1 VPPAADLAAISVRP
15 RWMILCFA
23 LTFLIYLALVP
34 QVLLYSSPPTGDQP
48 FYLMD
53 TLSLVQDG
61 DLELSN
67 NYDNHDYDTFYQL
80 APHPPGFVGMDAFYP
95 LPGQFA
101 ATPARPPNER
111 YAFHLPGLPVL
122 LVPAWIIGGWFGLW
136 WPATIVL
143 MCGLGALLATNVFL
157 LAHEVTGRL
166 AIAVAVWLPVAFS
179 NPVMSYSYLIFT
191 ELPVGLLLIYAV
203 RRLARGWGANR
214 PGHLLLVGVCI
225 AYMPWLAWRCV
236 LIAGPLLLYALIQW
250 GRDRRARTTGAKDG
264 APAEAALP
272 RRNTGQ
278 PWTVGVLLA
287 PVVLSAGLLGGYH
300 LFLYGRLLPELSVP
314 ELGNRS
320 PFHWPWA
327 GGEDLAQFARTAFA
341 LLFDRQMGLLIFA
354 PIYLLAAVGLI
365 ALFQSRRPADRR
377 LLAVLGL
384 VALPYL
390 GLITAFEFWNGLW
403 CPPARYLLTLAPLLA
418 APLAMSLAA
427 LAGSWL
433 YKLLY
438 ALLALPGWGVMAILM
453 ADPRLLWPNVK
464 LLGWLA
470 ESPQSPLRV
479 DLRPLVPT
487 FPPEL
492 STVGELE
499 LPGQVAVITAAA
511 LLIVLLGYLLLR
523 QSPLRAA
530 GGGWPAPFHALA
542 WIGVVAVLA
551 GGWYAANAPYLQHRT
566 LLVRQQTWPLQPPVE
581 DPRGIA
587 YLAGNVYVTSYRNNT
602 VGELNVQ
609 TGTYRLIAPIGA
621 SGPLTFTHPG
631 DIKAGPEGL
640 LYVLNN
646 GDNDHALFV
655 MRPDGVV
662 VRQVPL
668 GVKSSTGMGLDL
680 GRERDLYVTDMGR
693 VLKYGDGGGPPLA
706 VWGGL
711 TGGFN
716 NVMGILVGSD
726 GMVYAAENSGLR
738 VQQLDS
744 RGQFIRSYDLGCSP
758 SYLAAD
764 GDWIDASCN
773 RGLVS
778 INTRT
783 GVVQR
788 SMAAPVND
796 LPSTPAGIA
805 YGPDGTLYI
814 LDYGILVACKVQH

>member
-1 VPPAADLAAISVRP
+1 
-15 RWMILCFA
+15 
-23 LTFLIYLALVP
+23 
-34 QVLLYSSPPTGDQP
+34 
-48 FYLMD
+48 
-53 TLSLVQDG
+53 
-61 DLELSN
+61 
-67 NYDNHDYDTFYQL
+67 
-80 APHPPGFVGMDAFYP
+80 
-95 LPGQFA
+95 
-101 ATPARPPNER
+101 
-111 YAFHLPGLPVL
+111 
-122 LVPAWIIGGWFGLW
+122 
-136 WPATIVL
+136 
-143 MCGLGALLATNVFL
+143 
-157 LAHEVTGRL
+157 
-166 AIAVAVWLPVAFS
+166 
-179 NPVMSYSYLIFT
+179 
-191 ELPVGLLLIYAV
+191 
-203 RRLARGWGANR
+203 
-214 PGHLLLVGVCI
+214 
-225 AYMPWLAWRCV
+225 
-236 LIAGPLLLYALIQW
+236 
-250 GRDRRARTTGAKDG
+250 
-264 APAEAALP
+264 
-272 RRNTGQ
+272 
-278 PWTVGVLLA
+278 
-287 PVVLSAGLLGGYH
+287 
-300 LFLYGRLLPELSVP
+300 
-314 ELGNRS
+314 
-320 PFHWPWA
+320 
-327 GGEDLAQFARTAFA
+327 
-341 LLFDRQMGLLIFA
+341 
-354 PIYLLAAVGLI
+354 
-365 ALFQSRRPADRR
+365 
-377 LLAVLGL
+377 
-384 VALPYL
+384 
-390 GLITAFEFWNGLW
+390 
-403 CPPARYLLTLAPLLA
+403 
-418 APLAMSLAA
+418 
-427 LAGSWL
+427 
-433 YKLLY
+433 
-438 ALLALPGWGVMAILM
+438 
-453 ADPRLLWPNVK
+453 
-464 LLGWLA
+464 
-470 ESPQSPLRV
+470 
-479 DLRPLVPT
+479 
-487 FPPEL
+487 
-492 STVGELE
+492 
-499 LPGQVAVITAAA
+499 
-511 LLIVLLGYLLLR
+511 
-523 QSPLRAA
+523 
-530 GGGWPAPFHALA
+530 
-542 WIGVVAVLA
+542 VLA

-693 VLKYGDGGGPPLA
+693 VLKYEEGGGPPLA